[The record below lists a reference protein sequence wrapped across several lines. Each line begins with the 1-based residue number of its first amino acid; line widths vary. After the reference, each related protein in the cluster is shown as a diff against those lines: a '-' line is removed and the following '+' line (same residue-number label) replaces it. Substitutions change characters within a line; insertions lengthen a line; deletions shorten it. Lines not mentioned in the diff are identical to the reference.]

1 MPKPFLRW
9 DFVRFVAWK
18 ELLSTFRDKR
28 TLASTILL
36 PLVMIPI
43 FLIGFPLIIGKTIGG
58 EQEKRQ
64 VVGVVGLE
72 RMPASLKKSLEG
84 DAKLAVGVELKAVTD
99 ATKAVQDGTVEA
111 AIVVPEKVPSS
122 AGGKPVPIEV
132 HFKQSSQKAQ
142 LVFSKISDSIDAY
155 AHELTKTKL
164 LEAGL
169 SEQVLTPVVS
179 SPVNADT
186 VAEKAS
192 GIFAFLIPMFLI
204 QWMLAGGQATAIDA
218 TAGEKE
224 RGTLEA
230 LLVTPVSRLEVV
242 IGKLIAVLLT
252 GLISAFLLPSML
264 DAKTKNGG
272 NLNELLG
279 GNLSLSG
286 EGFAMLLLVGITMA
300 ILIASLLIAIC
311 IFARSFKEAQT
322 YLAPLAIV
330 LIIPAV
336 FLQFADFL
344 ARGSQIYAIPVIGSM
359 LTILDVVKGVLVWPH
374 ALTAIAVNLI
384 VAAVMVAFALSSF
397 KREQVLFRN

>member
-1 MPKPFLRW
+1 
-9 DFVRFVAWK
+9 
-18 ELLSTFRDKR
+18 
-28 TLASTILL
+28 
-36 PLVMIPI
+36 
-43 FLIGFPLIIGKTIGG
+43 LIIGKTIGG

-84 DAKLAVGVELKAVTD
+84 DAKLAVGVELKVVTD

-242 IGKLIAVLLT
+242 IGKLIAVVT
-252 GLISAFLLPSML
+252 FSVSATIFSML
-264 DAKTKNGG
+264 G
-272 NLNELLG
+272 
-279 GNLSLSG
+279 
-286 EGFAMLLLVGITMA
+286 LLLIVGITMA

-359 LTILDVVKGVLVWPH
+359 LTILDVVKGVLAWPH